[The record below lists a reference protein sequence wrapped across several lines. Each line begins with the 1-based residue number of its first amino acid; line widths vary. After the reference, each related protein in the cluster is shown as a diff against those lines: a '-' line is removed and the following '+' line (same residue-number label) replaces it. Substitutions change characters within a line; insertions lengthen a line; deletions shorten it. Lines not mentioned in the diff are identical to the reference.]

1 MMLIGTYTILIG
13 NFKILI
19 SPSLECSNSTLPKK
33 RVAPRGTRLPPRPSL
48 GLILVPVALKF
59 GPELRFGSDCARRS
73 LFKGAW
79 GTSWGPPWASGHCSG
94 RRVIAPG
101 VGSLLQGALQEG
113 ALQEGTL
120 QEGTLQEGTLLEGV
134 LLEGALL
141 EGTLLEGALQEA
153 ALQETLLQETLM
165 AAGQP

>member
-1 MMLIGTYTILIG
+1 MVVRGKCMILIGKCMMLIGTYTILIG

-101 VGSLLQGALQEG
+101 VGSLLQGAL
-113 ALQEGTL
+113 
-120 QEGTLQEGTLLEGV
+120 
-134 LLEGALL
+134 L